1 MEKLAKNPTSCFL
14 LSWKEVLQFLL
25 SKSLDTL
32 YAFDACFPF
41 LERERERE
49 SKRARERE
57 SWRELEREKEFD
69 K

>member
-41 LERERERE
+41 LERERE